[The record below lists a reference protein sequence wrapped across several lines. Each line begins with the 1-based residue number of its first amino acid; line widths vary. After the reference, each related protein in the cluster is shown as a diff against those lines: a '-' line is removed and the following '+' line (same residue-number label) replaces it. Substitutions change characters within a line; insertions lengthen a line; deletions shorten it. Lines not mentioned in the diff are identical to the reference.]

1 MNSRIVLIFLYAF
14 TLSLAVQYFFFPKTD
29 TTNPL
34 ITQWIILQ
42 VDKENITIPNIPK
55 IEMINHLTGSL
66 TLNPCLDI
74 SIMIDSNPLTDIAK
88 AAPDF
93 CHKIVILP
101 EEKKLLPFSTLY
113 RVFAQAPG
121 KYIITARTPIGDRI
135 VTFNLGQPGTIWST
149 LLNLFYEPI
158 YNLFIA
164 LITFL
169 PGHSLGLAIIIITLI
184 IRFILL
190 VPQHHMLMSQKKLQ
204 VIQPKIKEIQKKYK
218 GDQAKLGMEML
229 ELYKKEW
236 VNPMGSCL
244 PLLIQMPIL
253 IGLYW
258 VISGANDPSNFYHLY
273 SFFSDFNPLSI
284 NSEFL
289 TLDLQHI
296 GGVIGLIFALVL
308 GFIQWVQ
315 AKLSFSYNPPTK
327 KDDATSTSIVTKKDG
342 NETPEFALDPAMMQ
356 KMMLYMF
363 PVMIGVSS
371 YFFPLGV
378 GLYWFIGTIFVI
390 IQQWY
395 VNMISAKKKKA

>member
-1 MNSRIVLIFLYAF
+1 
-14 TLSLAVQYFFFPKTD
+14 
-29 TTNPL
+29 
-34 ITQWIILQ
+34 
-42 VDKENITIPNIPK
+42 
-55 IEMINHLTGSL
+55 MINHLTGSL

-93 CHKIVILP
+93 CQKIVILP

-229 ELYKKEW
+229 ELYKKE
-236 VNPMGSCL
+236 
-244 PLLIQMPIL
+244 
-253 IGLYW
+253 
-258 VISGANDPSNFYHLY
+258 
-273 SFFSDFNPLSI
+273 
-284 NSEFL
+284 
-289 TLDLQHI
+289 
-296 GGVIGLIFALVL
+296 
-308 GFIQWVQ
+308 
-315 AKLSFSYNPPTK
+315 
-327 KDDATSTSIVTKKDG
+327 
-342 NETPEFALDPAMMQ
+342 
-356 KMMLYMF
+356 
-363 PVMIGVSS
+363 
-371 YFFPLGV
+371 
-378 GLYWFIGTIFVI
+378 
-390 IQQWY
+390 
-395 VNMISAKKKKA
+395 